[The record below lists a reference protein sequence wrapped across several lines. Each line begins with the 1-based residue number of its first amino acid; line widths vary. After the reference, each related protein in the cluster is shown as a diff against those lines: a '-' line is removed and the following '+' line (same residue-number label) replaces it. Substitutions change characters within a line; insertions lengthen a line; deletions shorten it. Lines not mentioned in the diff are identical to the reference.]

1 MAYGADPEIGDKDG
15 FTPLMMAA
23 STMGT
28 DSLRILL
35 ENNANANV
43 KNYSGATPLMAA
55 IIYGHYESARI
66 LLESGKVENIYEPCL
81 RNQTVFEY
89 AVVEDNV
96 DCLKLLLEYS
106 HPGKLMKHLL
116 MLVLSNRNIEALRV
130 LLEHV
135 EDKEIL
141 YPVLEAYLC
150 HEFREGVSEVLL
162 FVGYGYVEENQKLI
176 TMMMQIEIK
185 EGVELAN
192 RVNGNLQLF
201 FLKAIYLADRKMFYL
216 KVENIAMSAWMK

>member
-66 LLESGKVENIYEPCL
+66 MLESGKVENI
-81 RNQTVFEY
+81 
-89 AVVEDNV
+89 
-96 DCLKLLLEYS
+96 
-106 HPGKLMKHLL
+106 
-116 MLVLSNRNIEALRV
+116 
-130 LLEHV
+130 
-135 EDKEIL
+135 
-141 YPVLEAYLC
+141 
-150 HEFREGVSEVLL
+150 
-162 FVGYGYVEENQKLI
+162 
-176 TMMMQIEIK
+176 
-185 EGVELAN
+185 
-192 RVNGNLQLF
+192 
-201 FLKAIYLADRKMFYL
+201 
-216 KVENIAMSAWMK
+216 